1 MATLDEIVENSLY
14 TEVKKLRDDISIV
27 MDPTNDKIY
36 LKKVL
41 DVFSV
46 PVFEYLKSHTDVH
59 VPRVKIFWGDWSSV
73 SSRAKPK
80 SITDTMPYMVKC
92 MDTQRHPSR
101 HQHTTLFTVPLSLS
115 LYMKSIR
122 PIRIR

>member
-59 VPRVKIFWGDWSSV
+59 VPRVKIFWEEED
-73 SSRAKPK
+73 
-80 SITDTMPYMVKC
+80 
-92 MDTQRHPSR
+92 RHSGG
-101 HQHTTLFTVPLSLS
+101 TSG
-115 LYMKSIR
+115 KW
-122 PIRIR
+122 